1 MVFFITTYKIVFRIY
16 SGNATYY
23 TLNLLLIIDIV
34 FNFITT
40 DKIGYIR
47 YETFPEIARAYFKSW
62 FIIDCIAAFPFELII
77 FAISGGEPHDPDI
90 MTIFLLLQSLPLIKL
105 FKAGKIFNE
114 IEESLRIIPA
124 VRRLISVVYWLLM
137 AVHLMALGW
146 VLIGGSKEYGSAFNN
161 YLRAIYWVITTI
173 ATIGYGDITPNHSSN
188 IQIGYTIIVE
198 LFGVGMFSYI
208 IANVSSLIS
217 NLDIAKTNYQ
227 RRLDEVNAFLRA
239 QRIPSNLQDRVR
251 DYYSYLWA
259 QQRGVSSTSIL
270 EDIPKSLTL
279 EILMFLN
286 REVIDRVEIFQGA
299 DELFIREAV
308 QLLKPRIF
316 LPDEYII
323 RQGEYGD
330 CMYFL
335 TSGEVR
341 IVIDGKEIAM
351 LGPGSPFGETALVEN
366 LHRNASV
373 ISIGYSTGYQL
384 NKEDF
389 DKLRV
394 RYPIFDSQVRAVA
407 EARKNID
414 ITG

>member
-1 MVFFITTYKIVFRIY
+1 MFFFITTYRIVFRIY
-16 SGNATYY
+16 AENTVYY
-23 TLNLLLIIDIV
+23 ILNLLLIADIV
-34 FNFITT
+34 FNFMTT
-40 DKIGYIR
+40 GKIGYIR
-47 YETFPEIARAYFKSW
+47 YETFPEIAKAYLKSW
-62 FIIDCIAAFPFELII
+62 FIIDFIAAFPFELIF
-77 FAISGGEPHDPDI
+77 FAISGGEPHDPSI
-90 MTIFLLLQSLPLIKL
+90 MRVFLLLQSLALVKL

-124 VRRLISVVYWLLM
+124 IRRLISVVYWLLM
-137 AVHLMALGW
+137 AIHLMALGW
-146 VLIGGSKEYGSAFNN
+146 ILIGGSEDYGSTFNN
-161 YLRAIYWVITTI
+161 YLRAIYWVLTTI

-188 IQIGYTIIVE
+188 MQIGYTIIVE
-198 LFGVGMFSYI
+198 LFGVGMFSFI

-217 NLDIAKTNYQ
+217 NLDIAKTNHQ
-227 RRLDEVNAFLRA
+227 HKLDEVNAFLRA
-239 QRIPSNLQDRVR
+239 QHIPADLQDRVR

-270 EDIPKSLTL
+270 EDIPRSLKL

-286 REVIDRVEIFQGA
+286 REVINRVEIFKGA

-323 RQGEYGD
+323 RQREYGD

-335 TSGEVR
+335 ASGEVR
-341 IVIDGKEIAM
+341 IVIDDKEITR
-351 LGPGSPFGETALVEN
+351 LGPGSPFGETALIEN

-389 DKLRV
+389 DKLRA
-394 RYPIFDSQVRAVA
+394 RYPVFDRQVRAVS

-414 ITG
+414 STN